1 MKLHSDYSG
10 FALAINDEAMLDLLK
25 PKLKTILGGIF
36 KLSNLHVTRVFPR
49 KDGGLTIQYEITL
62 KNLKIDRERKRLVC
76 GHLLA
81 PFAPWPDYIGN
92 TRGNVIMLDDLR
104 LVLPIFPFDTKLPNL
119 AKLLAFK
126 KGSII
131 PNLLGSSIYAE
142 GELGITN
149 YEILGYRLEKR
160 CVIRYALSRNQSDK
174 NTKKIII
181 KAMRPSAAARSAKN
195 FKNLQEN
202 GFHPGSEDRLTTPEI
217 YKFDDKLGAI
227 FMEDAPGLSLHFL
240 LDNVILPDS
249 CKAAGKILQKLHS
262 LDVNDL
268 KAHTKQDELGNINR
282 NIELMGYMFPKF
294 EIAFKEAF
302 AALEELTIK
311 DADKPVVSHRDFY
324 DKQVLYSENRTTLI
338 DCDNIAMADPALDY
352 GNFVAHMT
360 LRKLQHPESSTN
372 IDNGLEAFRAG
383 YNQINENIKTNSH
396 WWTAATLLRLATLYI
411 LRPRWHDLTPEL
423 LRKFSLALGHKNTEV

>member
-25 PKLKTILGGIF
+25 PKLRAILGGIF
-36 KLSNLHVTRVFPR
+36 KLSDLHVTRVFPR

-62 KNLKIDRERKRLVC
+62 KNLKINRERKRLVC

-92 TRGNVIMLDDLR
+92 TSGNVIMLDDLR
-104 LVLPIFPFDTKLPNL
+104 LVLPIFPFDAKLPNL

-131 PNLLGSSIYAE
+131 PNLLGSSLYAE

-160 CVIRYALSRNQSDK
+160 CVIRYTLNRNQGDK
-174 NTKKIII
+174 SSKKVII
-181 KAMRPSAAARSAKN
+181 KAMRPSAALRSAKN

-202 GFHPGSEDRLTTPEI
+202 GFHPDSEDRLTTPEI
-217 YKFDDKLGAI
+217 YKFDEKLGAI
-227 FMEDAPGLSLHFL
+227 FMENAPGLSLHFL
-240 LDNVILPDS
+240 LDNVILPQS
-249 CKAAGKILQKLHS
+249 CTAAGKLLRKLHS
-262 LDVNDL
+262 LDPNGL
-268 KAHTKQDELGNINR
+268 KTQTKQNELGNINR
-282 NIELMGYMFPKF
+282 NVELMGYMFPEF

-302 AALEELTIK
+302 AALEKSTIK
-311 DADKPVVSHRDFY
+311 DVDKLVVSHRDFY
-324 DKQVLYSENRTTLI
+324 DKQVLYSENRTTII

-352 GNFVAHMT
+352 GNFTAHIT
-360 LRKLQHPESSTN
+360 LRKLQHPESSAN

-423 LRKFSLALGHKNTEV
+423 LRKFSLALNHKNTEV